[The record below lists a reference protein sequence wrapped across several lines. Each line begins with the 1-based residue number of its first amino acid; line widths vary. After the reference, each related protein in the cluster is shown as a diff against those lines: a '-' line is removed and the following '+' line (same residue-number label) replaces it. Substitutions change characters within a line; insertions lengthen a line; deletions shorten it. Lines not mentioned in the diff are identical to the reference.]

1 MEIMS
6 VFDRHLES
14 AILRQRGQNRELV
27 KEIREKLSEE
37 SKERLFRIFQDMDAE
52 NSRLERKARM
62 PWQR

>member
-1 MEIMS
+1 MG

-14 AILRQRGQNRELV
+14 AILRQRGQNRVLV
-27 KEIREKLSEE
+27 KEIQEKLSEE
-37 SKERLFRIFQDMDAE
+37 SKERLFRIFQDIETE